1 MADGPEEPT
10 QPIEND
16 TPPTTPAEPTPTT
29 PPEVSPPAPKTFDES
44 YVKGLRAEA
53 AKNRKDLKATQAKL
67 QELETAQ
74 TAAETAELEAQGQ
87 WKTLAEQ
94 NAAKTVE
101 LEAQLAEREAALQ
114 AERRNTLA
122 VSIATQL
129 GVINP
134 TDANVRAAVAAI
146 DIATDGAEAQIQQA
160 LEALKVS
167 RPYLFGTGK
176 PNLAPFNPQSGPT
189 DPATETPA
197 QRRQRIYGGGPSRVF
212 DPKSAE
218 ERGGG
223 VLYPKKTE

>member
-10 QPIEND
+10 QPIENN
-16 TPPTTPAEPTPTT
+16 TPPTAPAEPTPTT
-29 PPEVSPPAPKTFDES
+29 PPEASPPAPKTFDES

-53 AKNRKDLKATQAKL
+53 AKNRKELKAAEVKL
-67 QELETAQ
+67 RELEEAKTA
-74 TAAETAELEAQGQ
+74 TETAELEAQGQ

-94 NAAKTVE
+94 NAAKTAD
-101 LEAQLAEREAALQ
+101 LESQLAEREAALQ

-122 VSIATQL
+122 VSVATQL
-129 GVINP
+129 GAIDP
-134 TDANVRAAVAAI
+134 TDANVQTAVVAI
-146 DIATDGAEAQIQQA
+146 DIAVDGAEAQIRQA
-160 LEALKVS
+160 LEALKAS

-176 PNLAPFNPQSGPT
+176 PNLAPFNPATGPT
-189 DPATETPA
+189 EPAAETA
-197 QRRQRIYGGGPSRVF
+197 TQRRQRIYGGGPSRVF